1 MEHTDF
7 EILALG
13 YLRGELNEKEA
24 QKFEALLNESPFY
37 METLEAME
45 SSWNAMDSFEVP
57 EPSERMDTKFFQML
71 GTAMEK
77 KEKASAV
84 ATTFEVL
91 RNWLLRP
98 QLAYGLLLLSVGLGA
113 GYFLKQ
119 GTQQQVGTTV
129 VVSDDA
135 TEVREK
141 LVLTLLEQPSANKRL
156 EGVSEAN
163 KIAQVDATVIDALL
177 KTLNKDANVN
187 VRLAA
192 IESLTNY
199 VGNARVRQ
207 GLIQSIP
214 NQESPIVQ
222 VTLANLMLALEEKK
236 SIAPFKRL
244 LKEQELDTTVKKKI
258 EVLDNRDLPKSIL
271 KKLLKKNYGLRLP
284 LLKVHWS
291 LPIYPD
297 RLA

>member
-258 EVLDNRDLPKSIL
+258 E
-271 KKLLKKNYGLRLP
+271 
-284 LLKVHWS
+284 
-291 LPIYPD
+291 
-297 RLA
+297 